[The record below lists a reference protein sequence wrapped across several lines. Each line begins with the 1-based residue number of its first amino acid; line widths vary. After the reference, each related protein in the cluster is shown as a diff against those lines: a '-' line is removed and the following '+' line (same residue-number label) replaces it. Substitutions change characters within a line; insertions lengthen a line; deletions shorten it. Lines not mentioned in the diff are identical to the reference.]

1 MELKK
6 SFGNPQKEFAISGYM
21 THKIKTTVKEIKDAN
36 IKVVELWFRASSM
49 SLAKLADYTRKK
61 GLYFC

>member
-49 SLAKLADYTRKK
+49 SLAK
-61 GLYFC
+61 